1 MDIQKTVLVVDDST
15 TNRSILCD
23 ILHSDYT
30 VIQAE
35 NGIQALTKLKR
46 QDKKVDAIILDII
59 MPEMDGYEF
68 MNKIKQDKTLSQ
80 IPVIILTEK
89 SDRDTEKKVLES
101 GAWDFV
107 PKPYDAEIIK
117 LRLKNVIARSQVSL
131 LKELNNVMNYDPLTE
146 IYSKNKFF
154 SASKALLKDNPDK
167 QFAFLRLDIDR
178 FKLINSFFG
187 TAYGDRLLK
196 HVAKRIR
203 DFAKTTECCTFGRI
217 DADVFGIFTPYQG
230 KEETVKQ
237 IEQAVED
244 MKKLSASYN
253 IMIVYGV
260 YVVTDRSLP
269 ISFMCDRA
277 ALAAKTVKGHYMKSY
292 AFYDDKM
299 RLSIENEQNI
309 INEMSD
315 ALENHEF
322 VPYYQ
327 PKYDVKTNKPV
338 GAEALARWIHPTKG
352 FISPGVFIPIFEK
365 NGFISKLDFYI
376 WECVCKQL
384 KEWKDKG
391 VPLFPVSVN
400 VSRVNL
406 YNPNL
411 SKIIIE
417 LTKKYD
423 VDPKYF
429 NIEITES
436 VYTDDNVMI
445 DDITSQLRN
454 NGFTILMDDFG
465 SGYSSLNVLK
475 DVQVDMLKMDMMFM
489 FKAKYDGRAETIIS
503 SVIRMAKWLNIP
515 VIAEGV
521 DRAEQV
527 EFLKSVGCDYIQG
540 FYYSK
545 PLPAAD
551 YEKLISDQEEQPVPE
566 NGTSVNDLLWGKGG
580 AECVLSMHEI
590 NGKKHWFKT
599 HLRFVSETGVS
610 SVLIAYFTDVTNM
623 VLTDKRINE
632 YKNYI
637 QDEIDRK
644 HKILIVSNNSDACCQ
659 LEEILSQENTVFT
672 AETIQAGKKLLL
684 NEDIDLIYFDIQLIS
699 KDDEFP
705 LDIDERRLPVIAITQ
720 AHSVL
725 KGMTKLKN
733 RVSDFVMKPYIDEL
747 VRLRTNNLLK
757 INISGSANEKYFSRT
772 K

>member
-1 MDIQKTVLVVDDST
+1 M
-15 TNRSILCD
+15 
-23 ILHSDYT
+23 
-30 VIQAE
+30 
-35 NGIQALTKLKR
+35 
-46 QDKKVDAIILDII
+46 
-59 MPEMDGYEF
+59 
-68 MNKIKQDKTLSQ
+68 
-80 IPVIILTEK
+80 
-89 SDRDTEKKVLES
+89 
-101 GAWDFV
+101 
-107 PKPYDAEIIK
+107 
-117 LRLKNVIARSQVSL
+117 
-131 LKELNNVMNYDPLTE
+131 
-146 IYSKNKFF
+146 
-154 SASKALLKDNPDK
+154 
-167 QFAFLRLDIDR
+167 
-178 FKLINSFFG
+178 
-187 TAYGDRLLK
+187 
-196 HVAKRIR
+196 
-203 DFAKTTECCTFGRI
+203 
-217 DADVFGIFTPYQG
+217 
-230 KEETVKQ
+230 
-237 IEQAVED
+237 
-244 MKKLSASYN
+244 
-253 IMIVYGV
+253 
-260 YVVTDRSLP
+260 
-269 ISFMCDRA
+269 
-277 ALAAKTVKGHYMKSY
+277 
-292 AFYDDKM
+292 
-299 RLSIENEQNI
+299 
-309 INEMSD
+309 
-315 ALENHEF
+315 
-322 VPYYQ
+322 
-327 PKYDVKTNKPV
+327 
-338 GAEALARWIHPTKG
+338 
-352 FISPGVFIPIFEK
+352 
-365 NGFISKLDFYI
+365 
-376 WECVCKQL
+376 
-384 KEWKDKG
+384 
-391 VPLFPVSVN
+391 PLFPVSVN

-527 EFLKSVGCDYIQG
+527 DFLKSVGCDYIQG
-540 FYYSK
+540 FYFSK
-545 PLPAAD
+545 PLPAAE

-566 NGTSVNDLLWGKGG
+566 NGTSVNDLLWGKSGG
-580 AECVLSMHEI
+580 LLAYIDSIDQPATIYECFPDGTVVMVCSNKAFLQKYGYDSSVYGKLNVMNCIDSECKEKFTSSVNKAIESKDRAECVLSMHEI
-590 NGKKHWFKT
+590 NGRKHWFKT
-599 HLRFVSETGVS
+599 HLRFVSEMGVS
-610 SVLIAYFTDVTNM
+610 SVLIAYFTDVTDM
-623 VLTDKRINE
+623 VLMDKRINE
-632 YKNYI
+632 YKKYI

-644 HKILIVSNNSDACCQ
+644 HKILIVSNNSDTRCQ

-705 LDIDERRLPVIAITQ
+705 LDIDERRLPVIAITK
-720 AHSVL
+720 AHGVL

-747 VRLRTNNLLK
+747 VRLRTTNLIK